1 MGMALGHAGLR
12 EEAVEHLDRAL
23 AKAPDWPPALFQR
36 GVVLLAAGRP
46 KKARADF
53 ARLLTLTPDNLA
65 ARQQWRACE
74 DARTGHPKEPPSL
87 LARRAQVQLALNRPA
102 LALADLDAALRR
114 SGPEASL
121 HNNRALALFELE
133 QFDEALEGFDAALA
147 LLDPADPLAA
157 GPLLNR
163 GRTLVELGRPRA
175 ALADFDK
182 ALALRPADPGI
193 LFNQALALLLTGDWA
208 SAWRPFEHRWS
219 LPEMLGERRAPGP
232 QWRGETDLAGRTLL
246 ITVEQGFG
254 DTLQFRR
261 YARLAHDRG
270 ARVLM
275 EAQPA
280 LLPLLASLEGVDH
293 WVERGAPLPDH
304 DLQCPML
311 SLPGAF
317 GTGPQSVPDTT
328 PYLSAPPSLTAAWR
342 KQLDPTSLL
351 NVGLAW
357 SGNPANPRD
366 RQRSLAALA
375 LKPLFSA
382 RAGIRFHALQ
392 PAIRPQDRE
401 VLPDL
406 ILHPDEAL
414 DFGGTAAL
422 IEALDLVIS
431 VDTAMAHL
439 AGALGRPVWI
449 LLPFAP
455 DWRWTASG
463 RETPWYPSARLF
475 RQDRRGNWNGVVEAV
490 CAALTEFEPSCPAR
504 PGLS

>member
-1 MGMALGHAGLR
+1 
-12 EEAVEHLDRAL
+12 
-23 AKAPDWPPALFQR
+23 
-36 GVVLLAAGRP
+36 
-46 KKARADF
+46 
-53 ARLLTLTPDNLA
+53 
-65 ARQQWRACE
+65 
-74 DARTGHPKEPPSL
+74 
-87 LARRAQVQLALNRPA
+87 
-102 LALADLDAALRR
+102 
-114 SGPEASL
+114 
-121 HNNRALALFELE
+121 
-133 QFDEALEGFDAALA
+133 
-147 LLDPADPLAA
+147 
-157 GPLLNR
+157 
-163 GRTLVELGRPRA
+163 
-175 ALADFDK
+175 
-182 ALALRPADPGI
+182 
-193 LFNQALALLLTGDWA
+193 
-208 SAWRPFEHRWS
+208 
-219 LPEMLGERRAPGP
+219 
-232 QWRGETDLAGRTLL
+232 
-246 ITVEQGFG
+246 
-254 DTLQFRR
+254 
-261 YARLAHDRG
+261 
-270 ARVLM
+270 
-275 EAQPA
+275 
-280 LLPLLASLEGVDH
+280 
-293 WVERGAPLPDH
+293 
-304 DLQCPML
+304 ML

-357 SGNPANPRD
+357 SGNPANPRV

-490 CAALTEFEPSCPAR
+490 CAALTEFEPSRPVR